1 MIERQK
7 KVRVNKKHFNLTLQ
21 LRERRI
27 HFQFTLW
34 WLKLRIM
41 ENKNRRIR
49 FKEHLSD
56 PTIKKERA
64 NSQFPVYM
72 MTVEARDSGGPAKT
86 NTATT
91 RLVIKCANN
100 ISSNFVHYH
109 PPRH

>member
-1 MIERQK
+1 
-7 KVRVNKKHFNLTLQ
+7 
-21 LRERRI
+21 
-27 HFQFTLW
+27 
-34 WLKLRIM
+34 M

-49 FKEHLSD
+49 FKEHLLD

-100 ISSNFVHYH
+100 ILSNFLHYH